1 MTQISDIFRLFNKNS
16 NTATTIDSINND
28 PNLIRNKAILGDIAT
43 TAGGLLSATAVQPG
57 EEPNIRRGILGGAL
71 AGAAGGPLGILAGG
85 LGGFFTSAKAME
97 NYQNTLGLEAEQ
109 NRLDKTINPALYEE
123 GGMIAPP
130 QEFEAAQ
137 LSFDELILLPDGQI
151 VKSTSNKEH
160 KDMKKDEVTDMIP
173 KGSYV
178 FSNKLKFDTK
188 KLKEEDIVLAKF
200 PGVYS
205 EEGNTKYEEIKLTDT
220 VGEGEM
226 TFAEAAKRV
235 LKKIPTQDN
244 KKDIYN
250 KKTNDLN
257 IETRIPHLMKLIEL
271 QTKQKNGKTKKV

>member
-16 NTATTIDSINND
+16 NTAATIDTIKTDPSI
-28 PNLIRNKAILGDIAT
+28 IQNKARLGDIASIG
-43 TAGGLLSATAVQPG
+43 GGLLSSTAIVPG
-57 EEPNIRRGILGGAL
+57 EEPNIRRGVVGGILS
-71 AGAAGGPLGILAGG
+71 GAAAGPFGMLAGG
-85 LGGFFTSAKAME
+85 LGGYLTAARAME
-97 NYQNTLGLEAEQ
+97 DYQKSLGRSAEQ
-109 NRLDKTINPALYEE
+109 NRLDKTVNPSLYEE
-123 GGMIAPP
+123 GGEVNAE
-130 QEFEAAQ
+130 QEFVAAQ

-151 VKSTSNKEH
+151 VKSTSKEKH
-160 KDMKKDEVTDMIP
+160 DDMEKDEVTDMIP

-188 KLKEEDIVLAKF
+188 KLKDTDIVLAKF

-220 VGEGEM
+220 IGEGEM
-226 TFAEAAKRV
+226 TFAEAAKKV

-271 QTKQKNGKTKKV
+271 QTKQKNGKTK